1 MIDCF
6 AGVGG
11 NVIAFAQSERWKRVY
26 AIEKD
31 PRALACAKHNAK
43 IYGVRDMISW
53 YEGDC
58 FEVLKN
64 ELADLGRYSILFASP
79 PWGGKPNALSKVR
92 YEAVLIPVGPGYR
105 SDTIFDLAMMQPYT
119 LTDLLNPLRQLTEDV
134 VLYLPRTSDIR
145 QLADESFTGEKTTV
159 MHYCIEGA
167 SKVGC
172 NPIHSFPYLTK
183 SVGGLRVLRSFRIS
197 LSNQN
202 ANLEMPEFAGR

>member
-1 MIDCF
+1 
-6 AGVGG
+6 
-11 NVIAFAQSERWKRVY
+11 
-26 AIEKD
+26 
-31 PRALACAKHNAK
+31 
-43 IYGVRDMISW
+43 MISW

-79 PWGGKPNALSKVR
+79 PWGGKPNALSKVW
-92 YEAVLIPVGPGYR
+92 YEAVLISVGPGYR

-119 LTDLLNPLRQLTEDV
+119 LTDLLNPFRQLTEDV

-172 NPIHSFPYLTK
+172 NPIQGFPYLTK